1 VIRHLL
7 LLTSVL
13 LAGKIQSLL
22 AQTPRPVVTSF
33 KVMGKEMKI
42 TAGNI
47 VHFSPGENSV
57 AFDYALPGVN
67 NSSGLLFAYKLEGFD
82 EDWIQAGNRQ
92 YVNYTN
98 LYGGDYS
105 FRLKVAIG
113 EGGWYE
119 MGTPVKFHI
128 STAFYNSAWF
138 LAIVAFAI
146 VLVAGFIIYFAY
158 RTQLHR
164 LLAMQKVRNSI
175 ASDLHDDIGS
185 SLSSIMLMS
194 EMAGRQPE
202 LAASYHSQI
211 SEDAKTIIEN
221 MNDIVWAINP
231 DNDSLSQIVVR
242 MQSFAANLL
251 EKKSIA
257 LQFESAPEIENL
269 KLGMKERRNFYLI
282 FKEAIHNA
290 VKYSSCNQLKT
301 SISASGNMIT
311 CVVSDN
317 GKGFDTSKS
326 YTGNGLRNL
335 DKRARE
341 MNGNLQI
348 ISTTGKGTMI
358 ILSFKT
364 THTGS

>member
-1 VIRHLL
+1 MLL
-7 LLTSVL
+7 M
-13 LAGKIQSLL
+13 AGKMQFLL
-22 AQTPRPVVTSF
+22 AQTTYPVITSF
-33 KVMGKEMKI
+33 KVLDKEKTVTGDKLI
-42 TAGNI
+42 
-47 VHFSPGENSV
+47 HLSPRENSV
-57 AFDYALPGVN
+57 SFDYAVPGVN
-67 NSSGLLFAYKLEGFD
+67 SSSGLLYAYRLEGFD
-82 EDWIQAGNRQ
+82 NDWVQAGSRQ

-98 LYGGDYS
+98 LNGGEYS
-105 FRLKVAIG
+105 FHLKVAIG

-119 MGTPVKFHI
+119 MAAPFKFQI
-128 STAFYNSAWF
+128 KTAFYNSAWF
-138 LAIVAFAI
+138 IMLIAFAI
-146 VLVAGFIIYFAY
+146 ILVAGFIIYFAY

-194 EMAGRQPE
+194 EMATKKPD
-202 LAASYHSQI
+202 LAATYHAQI
-211 SEDAKTIIEN
+211 SEDAKRIIEN

-242 MQSFAANLL
+242 MQNFAANLL
-251 EKKSIA
+251 EKKNIA

-301 SISASGNMIT
+301 SIDASANMIT
-311 CVVSDN
+311 FVISDN
-317 GKGFDTSKS
+317 GIGFDTSKT

-335 DKRARE
+335 EKRARE
-341 MNGNLQI
+341 MNGILQI
-348 ISTTGKGTMI
+348 ISAPGEGTKI
-358 ILSFKT
+358 SLSFKT
-364 THTGS
+364 TQTGS